1 MTPMYSS
8 ARLAAGLAPLL
19 LLASVLSGPMQA
31 GDDERDKRERRQRE
45 KIGDLEEKLAERHRY
60 PKPSREQVYFHAQA
74 AALLKNL
81 KELRRDSY
89 RFDRIAR
96 ATDALLE
103 ASQRIFEARRQTKG
117 KDEHD
122 RREAALDLQEDY
134 FRVQQADYFARQWG
148 SREAG
153 NYVRH
158 ARSLY
163 QQARR
168 TYDKN
173 ELDKAER
180 LGDAASYVVRALENL
195 AQAEIPVPEPP
206 PLP

>member
-1 MTPMYSS
+1 MTPLSGS
-8 ARLAAGLAPLL
+8 ARLAARLAPLL
-19 LLASVLSGPMQA
+19 LLAFVLSGPALA
-31 GDDERDKRERRQRE
+31 GDEKRDKRERRQQE
-45 KIGDLEEKLAERHRY
+45 KIGELEEKLAERHRY
-60 PKPSREQVYFHAQA
+60 PKPSPEQVYFHAQA

-81 KELRRDSY
+81 KTLGRDSY

-96 ATDALLE
+96 AADALLE
-103 ASQRIFEARRQTKG
+103 ASQRILEARRQTRG

-153 NYVRH
+153 SYVRH

-168 TYDKN
+168 TYDEN
-173 ELDKAER
+173 ELDKAES

-195 AQAEIPVPEPP
+195 AQAEIRVPEPP